1 MSPRTGLARPAALA
15 AAAMLTLT
23 ACSTG
28 PTSGAADE
36 GTVGG
41 ADDSGQGTGAA
52 SGDAGATSTGD
63 AGTASGGED
72 SGTFP
77 VTVDHAFG
85 STEIPQD
92 PQRVV
97 TVGWT
102 DHEVMAALGEVPVG
116 AVKINWGGNEAGS
129 TDWFDEAVTELG
141 HDPAEITRYDDSDG
155 IPVDE
160 IAAMEPDLV
169 IGSNSG
175 MSQEDYDRL
184 ARIAPTVAYP
194 ETAWATPWRE
204 SVELVGKAIGRPE
217 QAQEAVAET
226 EAELAAAREEHPEL
240 EDTSFA
246 WGWFS
251 PTDTSTIG
259 LYNVIDLRPQFL
271 TELGMVNATVVEEM
285 SGNENFSANLS
296 AEQADTLDADV
307 FIFYSDGGFTADML
321 LEDPL
326 LSQIPAMASG
336 AYVEAGEPQDVV
348 GMSSPTPLS
357 IPVALDRFVPQVA
370 EAAAT
375 AAQDEA
381 R

>member
-1 MSPRTGLARPAALA
+1 MTDVVRRTAPLSALA
-15 AAAMLTLT
+15 LATALTLT

-28 PTSGAADE
+28 PTGSSAV
-36 GTVGG
+36 GT
-41 ADDSGQGTGAA
+41 ADDTAGETDAAGGSGGTDAA
-52 SGDAGATSTGD
+52 
-63 AGTASGGED
+63 AGTAAAGGD
-72 SGTFP
+72 TGTFP
-77 VTVDHAFG
+77 TTVEHAFG
-85 STEIPQD
+85 ETTIESD
-92 PQRVV
+92 PQRIV

-102 DHEVMAALGEVPVG
+102 DHEIVAALGEVPVG
-116 AVKINWGGNEAGS
+116 AVRINWGGNEAGS

-141 HDPAEITRYDDSDG
+141 SDPADITRYDDSDG

-160 IAAMEPDLV
+160 IAAMEPDLI

-175 MSQEDYDRL
+175 MTQEDYDRL

-204 SVELVGKAIGRPE
+204 SVEVVGQAIGRPDQAE
-217 QAQEAVAET
+217 QAIADT
-226 EAELAAAREEHPEL
+226 EAAFEEAKEAYPQL
-240 EDTSFA
+240 EGTSFA

-259 LYNVIDLRPQFL
+259 LYNTIDLRPQFL
-271 TELGMVNATVVEEM
+271 TELGMVNAPVVEEL
-285 SGNENFSANLS
+285 SGEENFSANLS

-307 FIFYSDGGFTADML
+307 FIFYTDGGFTADKL

-336 AYVEAGEPQDVV
+336 AYVESDTPQDVV

-357 IPVALDRFVPQVA
+357 IPVALDRFIPQVA

-375 AAQDEA
+375 AAA
-381 R
+381 AGR

>member
-1 MSPRTGLARPAALA
+1 MSRRPAVLRTTPLA
-15 AAAMLTLT
+15 AAALLTLT

-28 PTSGAADE
+28 PTSDATGVDAAGDPDDA
-36 GTVGG
+36 GQSAATDDGG
-41 ADDSGQGTGAA
+41 APA
-52 SGDAGATSTGD
+52 
-63 AGTASGGED
+63 GGED
-72 SGTFP
+72 TATFP
-77 VTVDHAFG
+77 ITVDHAFG
-85 STEIPQD
+85 STEITED

-116 AVKINWGGNEAGS
+116 AVTINWGGNEDGS

-141 HDPAEITRYDDSDG
+141 HDPADITRYDDSDG
-155 IPVDE
+155 TPVDE
-160 IAAMEPDLV
+160 IAAMEPDLI
-169 IGSNSG
+169 IGTNSG

-184 ARIAPTVAYP
+184 SRIAPTVAYP

-204 SVELVGKAIGRPE
+204 SVELVGQAIGRPE
-217 QAQEAVAET
+217 QAQQAIAET
-226 EAELAAAREEHPEL
+226 EAEFAAAREEHPQL
-240 EDTSFA
+240 EGTSFA

-271 TELGMVNATVVEEM
+271 TELGMVNAPVVEQL
-285 SGNENFSANLS
+285 SGEENFSANLS
-296 AEQADTLDADV
+296 AEQADTLEADV
-307 FIFYSDGGFTADML
+307 FVFYTDGGFTADML

-326 LSQIPAMASG
+326 LSQIPAMTSG
-336 AYVEAGEPQDVV
+336 AYVEADEPQEVV

-357 IPVALDRFVPQVA
+357 IPVALDRFVPQIA

-375 AAQDEA
+375 AAEA
-381 R
+381 GDR

>member
-1 MSPRTGLARPAALA
+1 MSRRPAVLRTTALA
-15 AAAMLTLT
+15 AAALLTLT

-28 PTSGAADE
+28 PTSDAE
-36 GTVGG
+36 GGDTASGT
-41 ADDSGQGTGAA
+41 DDTGQGQGTAA
-52 SGDAGATSTGD
+52 ADDGSAA
-63 AGTASGGED
+63 GGED
-72 SGTFP
+72 TGTFP

-85 STEIPQD
+85 STEITAD

-116 AVKINWGGNEAGS
+116 AVTINWGGNEAGS

-141 HDPAEITRYDDSDG
+141 HDPADITRYDDSDG

-160 IAAMEPDLV
+160 IAAMEPDLI
-169 IGSNSG
+169 IGTNSG
-175 MSQEDYDRL
+175 MSEEDYDRL
-184 ARIAPTVAYP
+184 SRIAPTVAYP

-204 SVELVGKAIGRPE
+204 SVELVGQAIGRPE
-217 QAQEAVAET
+217 QAQEAIAET
-226 EAELAAAREEHPEL
+226 EAEFESAREEFPQL
-240 EDTSFA
+240 EGTSFA

-271 TELGMVNATVVEEM
+271 TELGMVNAPVVEEM
-285 SGNENFSANLS
+285 SGEENFSANLS

-307 FIFYSDGGFTADML
+307 FIFYTDGGFTADKL

-336 AYVEAGEPQDVV
+336 AYVEADEPQEVV

-357 IPVALDRFVPQVA
+357 IPVAIDRFVPQVA

-375 AAQDEA
+375 AAEA
-381 R
+381 DAR

>member
-1 MSPRTGLARPAALA
+1 MTPFRTAPLPALA
-15 AAAMLTLT
+15 ALTATLALA

-28 PTSGAADE
+28 PTGSTSADSG
-36 GTVGG
+36 TQGG
-41 ADDSGQGTGAA
+41 ADSADGASGT
-52 SGDAGATSTGD
+52 GDAGAAGGDTG
-63 AGTASGGED
+63 S
-72 SGTFP
+72 FP
-77 VTVDHAFG
+77 TTVDHAFG
-85 STEIPQD
+85 QTTIETD
-92 PQRVV
+92 PRRVV

-116 AVKINWGGNEAGS
+116 AVRINWGGNEAGS

-141 HDPAEITRYDDSDG
+141 QDPADITRYDDSDG

-160 IAAMEPDLV
+160 IAAMEPDLI

-184 ARIAPTVAYP
+184 SRIAPTVAYP

-204 SVELVGKAIGRPE
+204 SVELVGQAIGRPE
-217 QAQEAVAET
+217 QAQEAITET
-226 EAELAAAREEHPEL
+226 EAEFEAAKEEFPQL
-240 EDTSFA
+240 EGTSFA

-259 LYNVIDLRPQFL
+259 LYNTIDLRPQFL
-271 TELGMVNATVVEEM
+271 TELGMVNAPLVEEM
-285 SGNENFSANLS
+285 SGEENFSANLS

-307 FIFYSDGGFTADML
+307 FIFYTDGGFTAEAL

-336 AYVEAGEPQDVV
+336 AYVESGTPQDVV

-357 IPVALDRFVPQVA
+357 IPVALDRFIPEVA

-375 AAQDEA
+375 AAEA
-381 R
+381 GAR

>member
-1 MSPRTGLARPAALA
+1 MSRRTTVARPAVLA
-15 AAAMLTLT
+15 AAALLTLS

-36 GTVGG
+36 GTAGDTDDAGQSAG
-41 ADDSGQGTGAA
+41 AATGDGGTGAV
-52 SGDAGATSTGD
+52 
-63 AGTASGGED
+63 GED
-72 SGTFP
+72 TGSFP
-77 VTVDHAFG
+77 VTVEHAFG
-85 STEIPQD
+85 STEITED

-116 AVKINWGGNEAGS
+116 AVRINWGGNEAGS

-141 HDPAEITRYDDSDG
+141 HDPADITRYDDSDG

-160 IAAMEPDLV
+160 IAAMEPDLI

-184 ARIAPTVAYP
+184 SRIAPTVAYP

-204 SVELVGKAIGRPE
+204 SVEVVGQAIGRPE
-217 QAQEAVAET
+217 QAQEAIAET
-226 EAELAAAREEHPEL
+226 EAEFEAAREEYPQL
-240 EDTSFA
+240 EGTSFA

-271 TELGMVNATVVEEM
+271 TELGMVNASVVEEM
-285 SGNENFSANLS
+285 SGEENFSANLS

-307 FIFYSDGGFTADML
+307 FIFYSDGGVTADTL

-336 AYVEAGEPQDVV
+336 AYVESDQPQEVV

-357 IPVALDRFVPQVA
+357 IPVAVDRFIPQVA
-370 EAAAT
+370 EATAVAA
-375 AAQDEA
+375 EPGA

>member
-1 MSPRTGLARPAALA
+1 MSRRPAVLRTTALA
-15 AAAMLTLT
+15 AAALLTLT

-28 PTSGAADE
+28 PTSDAE
-36 GTVGG
+36 G
-41 ADDSGQGTGAA
+41 
-52 SGDAGATSTGD
+52 GD
-63 AGTASGGED
+63 TASGTDDTGQSQGTAAADDGSAAGGED
-72 SGTFP
+72 TGTFP

-85 STEIPQD
+85 STEITAD

-116 AVKINWGGNEAGS
+116 AVTINWGGNEAGS

-141 HDPAEITRYDDSDG
+141 HDPADITRYDDSDG

-160 IAAMEPDLV
+160 IAAMEPDLI
-169 IGSNSG
+169 IGTNSG
-175 MSQEDYDRL
+175 MSEEDYDRL
-184 ARIAPTVAYP
+184 SRIAPTVAYP

-204 SVELVGKAIGRPE
+204 SVELVGQAIGRPE
-217 QAQEAVAET
+217 QAQEAIAET
-226 EAELAAAREEHPEL
+226 EAEFETAREEFPQL
-240 EDTSFA
+240 EGTSFA

-271 TELGMVNATVVEEM
+271 TELGMVNAPVVEEM
-285 SGNENFSANLS
+285 SGEENFSANLS

-307 FIFYSDGGFTADML
+307 FIFYTDGGFTADKL

-336 AYVEAGEPQDVV
+336 AYVEADEPQEVV

-357 IPVALDRFVPQVA
+357 IPVAIDRFVPQVA

-375 AAQDEA
+375 AAEA
-381 R
+381 DAR

>member
-1 MSPRTGLARPAALA
+1 MTDVVRRAAPLSALA
-15 AAAMLTLT
+15 LALTLT

-28 PTSGAADE
+28 PTGSS
-36 GTVGG
+36 
-41 ADDSGQGTGAA
+41 ADDTAGEADAAGSSGGIDAA
-52 SGDAGATSTGD
+52 
-63 AGTASGGED
+63 AGTAAAGGD
-72 SGTFP
+72 TGTFP
-77 VTVDHAFG
+77 TTVEHAFG
-85 STEIPQD
+85 ETTVESD
-92 PQRVV
+92 PQRIV

-102 DHEVMAALGEVPVG
+102 DHEIVAALGEVPVG
-116 AVKINWGGNEAGS
+116 AVRINWGGNEAGS

-141 HDPAEITRYDDSDG
+141 HDPADITRYDDSDG

-160 IAAMEPDLV
+160 IAAMEPDLI

-175 MSQEDYDRL
+175 MTQEDYDRL

-204 SVELVGKAIGRPE
+204 SVEVVGQAIGRPDQAE
-217 QAQEAVAET
+217 QAIADT
-226 EAELAAAREEHPEL
+226 EAAFEEAKEAHPQL
-240 EDTSFA
+240 EGTSFA

-271 TELGMVNATVVEEM
+271 TELGMVNAPVVEEM
-285 SGNENFSANLS
+285 SGEENFSANLS

-307 FIFYSDGGFTADML
+307 FIFYTDGGFTADKL

-336 AYVEAGEPQDVV
+336 AYVESDTPQDVV

-357 IPVALDRFVPQVA
+357 IPVALDRFIPQVA

-375 AAQDEA
+375 AAEA
-381 R
+381 GR